1 MKLSVSILVVVL
13 FIIVPSALVIGT
25 SYERPTE
32 AKLAVCGEG
41 ADRVTIKIKGF
52 KHRSGLIE
60 FDLDDGR
67 KFYTSMQCSIL

>member
-1 MKLSVSILVVVL
+1 MKLPVSILVVVL
-13 FIIVPSALVIGT
+13 LIVVPAVLVVGV
-25 SYERPTE
+25 SYERPIE

-41 ADRVTIKIKGF
+41 LDRITIKIKGF